1 MMRSN
6 VARKIEPAARPEAAT
21 QEVGRVV
28 RAADGAFV
36 VASGAAE
43 LEARRAVSCMVEPEA
58 DDVVLVSVVPG
69 RGAYI
74 LAVLERQGSD
84 VSVVLDGDLRVKLP
98 SGRFVVGAAEG
109 VTIASGKEVGVVAGE
124 VKVNA
129 RLGSLFVESLSYV
142 GTAVQA
148 EIERAKVK
156 AAALDASVERVVERV
171 KRVYRFV
178 EELEQLRAERVDYVA
193 RKNMSLRGENTL
205 VTAEELVKLDG
216 AQIHLG

>member
-1 MMRSN
+1 MRNN
-6 VARKIEPAARPEAAT
+6 VARKVARQIEPEAAC

-43 LEARRAVSCMVEPEA
+43 IEARRAVSCMVEPET
-58 DDVVLVSVVPG
+58 DDVVLVSVLPG

-84 VSVVLDGDLRVKLP
+84 VSVVLEGDLHVKLP
-98 SGRFVVGAAEG
+98 GGRFVLGAAEG
-109 VTIASGKEVGVVAGE
+109 MTFASAKEVGVVAGE
-124 VKVNA
+124 VKINA
-129 RLGSLFVESLSYV
+129 RLGSLFVESLSYL
-142 GTAVQA
+142 GTAVQV
-148 EIERAKVK
+148 EIEKAKVK
-156 AAALDASVERVVERV
+156 AAAFDASVERVVERV
-171 KRVYRFV
+171 KRAYRFV
-178 EELEQLRAERVDYVA
+178 EEFEQLRAERVDYVA
-193 RKNMSLRGENTL
+193 KKNMSLRGENTL

>member
-1 MMRSN
+1 MMRNN
-6 VARKIEPAARPEAAT
+6 VARKVARQIEPEAAY

-28 RAADGAFV
+28 RAADGAFL

-43 LEARRAVSCMVEPEA
+43 IEARRAVSCMVEPET
-58 DDVVLVSVVPG
+58 DDVVLVSVLPG

-84 VSVVLDGDLRVKLP
+84 VSVVLEGDLHVKLP
-98 SGRFVVGAAEG
+98 GGRFVLGAAEG
-109 VTIASGKEVGVVAGE
+109 VTFASAKEVGVVAGE

-129 RLGSLFVESLSYV
+129 RLGSLFVESLSYL
-142 GTAVQA
+142 GTAVQV
-148 EIERAKVK
+148 EIEKAKVK
-156 AAALDASVERVVERV
+156 AAAFDASVERVVQRV
-171 KRVYRFV
+171 KRAYRFV
-178 EELEQLRAERVDYVA
+178 EEFEQLRAERVDYVA
-193 RKNMSLRGENTL
+193 KKNMSLRGENTL

>member
-1 MMRSN
+1 MRSN
-6 VARKIEPAARPEAAT
+6 VARKIEPEARPEAAT

-43 LEARRAVSCMVEPEA
+43 IEARRAVSCMVEPEA

-74 LAVLERQGSD
+74 LAVLEREGRD
-84 VSVVLDGDLRVKLP
+84 VSVVLDGDLRVTLP

-109 VTIASGKEVGVVAGE
+109 VTFASGKEVGVVAGE

-129 RLGSLFVESLSYV
+129 RLGSVFVESLSYL
-142 GTAVQA
+142 GTAVHA
-148 EIERAKVK
+148 EIEKAKVR
-156 AAALDASVERVVERV
+156 AAAFDATVERVVQRA

-178 EELEQLRAERVDYVA
+178 EEIEQLRAERIDHAA

>member
-1 MMRSN
+1 MRNN
-6 VARKIEPAARPEAAT
+6 VARKVARQIEPEAAY

-28 RAADGAFV
+28 RPADGAFV
-36 VASGAAE
+36 VATGAGE
-43 LEARRAVSCMVEPEA
+43 LEARRAVSCMVGPET
-58 DDVVLVSVVPG
+58 DDVVLVSVLPG

-74 LAVLERQGSD
+74 LAVLEREGSD
-84 VSVVLDGDLRVKLP
+84 VSVVLEGDLHVKLP

-109 VTIASGKEVGVVAGE
+109 VTFASGKEVGVVAGE

-129 RLGSLFVESLSYV
+129 RLGSIFVESLSYL

-148 EIERAKVK
+148 EVEKAKVK
-156 AAALDASVERVVERV
+156 AAAFDATVERVVQRV
-171 KRVYRFV
+171 KRAYRFV
-178 EELEQLRAERVDYVA
+178 EEFEQLRAGRVDYVA
-193 RKNMSLRGENTL
+193 KKNMSLRGENTL

>member
-1 MMRSN
+1 MRSN

-74 LAVLERQGSD
+74 LAVLERQGRD

-98 SGRFVVGAAEG
+98 GGRFVVGAAEG